1 MFKLFR
7 TIFIP
12 AKSNIYS
19 FNICNVMHVYLG
31 KEHKCNPYFVVFQMV
46 CSAFTHSV
54 CLLIIVQ
61 QNNLERPLC
70 FFFQFWFSCHRYV
83 VSTDEILNRAV
94 FTWLSKVI
102 EELVWFWFY
111 YALWLASVFTLV
123 LVLRQSSENRS
134 NDLFRFCC
142 RRAFIVKFVHCV
154 LLCSVFLG

>member
-70 FFFQFWFSCHRYV
+70 LRVTAMW
-83 VSTDEILNRAV
+83 
-94 FTWLSKVI
+94 
-102 EELVWFWFY
+102 
-111 YALWLASVFTLV
+111 LV
-123 LVLRQSSENRS
+123 LTKYLIE
-134 NDLFRFCC
+134 RFSLDC
-142 RRAFIVKFVHCV
+142 RK
-154 LLCSVFLG
+154 

>member
-46 CSAFTHSV
+46 CSAFIHSV

-70 FFFQFWFSCHRYV
+70 FFFFNFDFRVTAMW
-83 VSTDEILNRAV
+83 
-94 FTWLSKVI
+94 
-102 EELVWFWFY
+102 
-111 YALWLASVFTLV
+111 LV
-123 LVLRQSSENRS
+123 LTKYLIV
-134 NDLFRFCC
+134 RFSLDC
-142 RRAFIVKFVHCV
+142 RK
-154 LLCSVFLG
+154 